1 MNQLDGVIDVKDLFA
16 ELIRKSWLIV
26 LCTVLSAV
34 ILGGYAYVQ
43 NKQSA
48 QTAEKIEN
56 ILGEEELEAADLYVE
71 KVVQFL
77 NMEDYME
84 NSIMANCD
92 PYNVYQTQIQ
102 YVISGD
108 VDTSEVATIRT
119 CYENYVA
126 DGHLSNAIAEINDAY
141 AGKVLLDAITID
153 SASFVQSDSL
163 KLVSVQLTAID
174 KAQTEELVAYV
185 KELLED
191 YSVVVSKEIGEHKLV
206 FLNQATITDLDYEFI
221 KLRGNLTSLYEFLE
235 EELGTYATAL
245 SSEQMRYAVEVL
257 KASVDEETLADL
269 GIEVGSESGK
279 TASVKKYVVLGAGV
293 GFAGAVVLIIAL
305 YFFTSHLKSEKEIE
319 YLYGIKHYGNCPVYK
334 SNVFDRLADKLFYK
348 DKSYDVAMAKASLVK
363 DLLAMCKE
371 EQIKELGIV
380 GDVDAVVAGELE
392 DVCKTMKT
400 EGVEITL
407 LRTVS
412 EENTTL
418 PGNIIIV
425 ELVKKTMMNEI
436 AKVIKECNEKEIA
449 LRGYITFSK

>member
-16 ELIRKSWLIV
+16 ELIRKLWLIV
-26 LCTVLSAV
+26 LCAVLSAV

-84 NSIMANCD
+84 TSIITNCD

-126 DGHLSNAIAEINDAY
+126 DGHLSNAIAEMNDAY

-153 SASFVQSDSL
+153 SATFVQSDSL

-174 KAQTEELVAYV
+174 EAQTEELVAYV

-206 FLNQATITDLDYEFI
+206 FLNQATITDLDYEFV

-279 TASVKKYVVLGAGV
+279 TTSVKKFVVLGAGV

-319 YLYGIKHYGNCPVYK
+319 HLYGIKHYGNCPVYK

-363 DLLAMCKE
+363 ALLAMCKE

-392 DVCKTMKT
+392 DVCKNMKT

-412 EENTTL
+412 EENPTL
-418 PGNIIIV
+418 PGNVIIV